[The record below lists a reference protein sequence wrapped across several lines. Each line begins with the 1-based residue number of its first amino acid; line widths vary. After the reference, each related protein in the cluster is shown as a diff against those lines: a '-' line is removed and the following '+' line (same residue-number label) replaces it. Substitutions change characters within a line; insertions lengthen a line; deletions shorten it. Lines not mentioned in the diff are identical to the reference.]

1 MVDSRATVHGGDI
14 MKDFILFMY
23 DDAPDP
29 VAASDGA
36 SWGRYFSSLHASGR
50 FEGGSSIGLGT
61 RFRKNG
67 PDQESG
73 MGMNGFIR
81 VRAEDL
87 AQAKVFL
94 AGNPVYEAGGTVEI
108 RELPRDE

>member
-1 MVDSRATVHGGDI
+1 
-14 MKDFILFMY
+14 MKDFILLMY

-29 VAASDGA
+29 KAASDGA
-36 SWGRYFSSLHASGR
+36 SWGSYFSSLHASGQ
-50 FEGGSSIGLGT
+50 FDGGSSIGLGT
-61 RFRKNG
+61 RFRKKF

-73 MGMNGFIR
+73 SGVSGFIR

-87 AQAKVFL
+87 AHAKAFL
-94 AGNPVYEAGGTVEI
+94 AGNPIYEAGGTVEI

>member
-1 MVDSRATVHGGDI
+1 MFR
-14 MKDFILFMY
+14 MPEFILFMY

-36 SWGRYFSSLHASGR
+36 SWGSYFSSLHASGQ
-50 FEGGSSIGLGT
+50 FDGGSFIGSGKRL
-61 RFRKNG
+61 RKNCLE
-67 PDQESG
+67 QESG
-73 MGMNGFIR
+73 MGINGFIR

-87 AQAKVFL
+87 AHVKVFL
-94 AGNPVYEAGGTVEI
+94 AGNPIYEAGGTVEI